1 MYNCTCGKVS
11 SYKQILAKSEH
22 GRLEACLADYKKK
35 ECEMQKLCGWVGK
48 ILKID
53 LSHHQIETLD
63 TMAYAEKFLG
73 GLGIGHKLYWDHAA
87 WGADAFDERQPLIF
101 MTGPLSATP
110 APSAP
115 RLSICGKSP
124 CIYPETFVSASLG
137 GFFAAELKKAGF
149 DGIMVLGRSGGAVTI
164 HIEDGNVELREAAQL
179 WGLGNLKTHEVLKN
193 ELGKNVRILSIGPGG
208 ENRTRY
214 GIIFTDV
221 AGAAS
226 MGFGSVMGS
235 KNLKA
240 ITVKGSGSV
249 STADPVRIKEIRK
262 RFSEMT
268 GAGYYNLFGNPI
280 LLPGMQVIKKAHCHG
295 CPQGCWRTVQQGPSG
310 SQDIRKCQTNLFYSL
325 WDRKLHGAITEASFS
340 AATLAN
346 DYGLCVLD
354 LVQLMLWLDRC
365 FAAGLLSEKDI
376 GLPMSQMGSPEF
388 FETLMRTICSR
399 RGFGS
404 VLAEGAIRASEN
416 VGGEAREIIRNMFTQ
431 TGRAVA
437 YGPKVFVL
445 SALIYALEPRPFI
458 TELHEVCEPLTKWG
472 RWYTKT
478 DEKSYMSTDVIRRI
492 GAAFWG
498 GEKSVDFS
506 TYEGKARASALI
518 QNRQYI
524 KESLVLCDFAWPV
537 YDDASTQDH
546 VGDPGLECKLL
557 SSVTGW
563 DIDEAGLNRF
573 AERIIALNR
582 AILLREGRRGRQDD
596 ILPEFFFIERDEFI
610 ADVFGMHNPQL
621 LLPGAGDDV
630 ISRRGKAVD
639 REQFEKLLDDYYGIR
654 GWDEKTGYLKKET
667 LVSLELPE
675 CIEPLGDKAI

>member
-1 MYNCTCGKVS
+1 M
-11 SYKQILAKSEH
+11 E
-22 GRLEACLADYKKK
+22 
-35 ECEMQKLCGWVGK
+35 KLCGWVGK
-48 ILKID
+48 ILKVD
-53 LSHHQIETLD
+53 LTHKVFETLD
-63 TMAYAEKFLG
+63 TMAYAERFLG
-73 GLGIGHKLYWDHAA
+73 GLGIGQKLYWDHAA
-87 WGADAFDERQPLIF
+87 WGADAFDEQQPLIF
-101 MTGPLSATP
+101 MTGPLAATS

-115 RLSICGKSP
+115 RLSVCGKSP

-149 DGIMVLGRSGGAVTI
+149 DGIIVVGRADGAVHI
-164 HIEDGNVELREAAQL
+164 HIENGSFEIREASQL
-179 WGLGNLKTHEVLKN
+179 WGMGNLKTHELLKN

-208 ENRTRY
+208 ENRTRF

-240 ITVKGSGSV
+240 ITVKGTGTV
-249 STADPVRIKEIRK
+249 GVANPGAVKQIRK

-268 GAGYYNLFGNPI
+268 GTGYYNLFGNPI
-280 LLPGMQVIKKAHCHG
+280 ILPGMQVVKKAYCHG
-295 CPQGCWRTVQQGPSG
+295 CPQGCWRSVQQSASG

-325 WDRKLHGAITEASFS
+325 WDRKLHGQITEASFQ

-354 LVQLMLWLDRC
+354 LVQLMLWLDKC
-365 FAAGLLSEKDI
+365 FAAGVLTEKDT
-376 GLPMSQMGSPEF
+376 GLHLSQMGSTEF
-388 FETLMRTICSR
+388 LEDLMKKICSR

-416 VGGEAREIIRNMFTQ
+416 MGGEAREITRNMFTQ

-478 DEKSYMSTDVIRRI
+478 DEKSYMSTEVIRRI
-492 GAAFWG
+492 GKAFWG
-498 GEKSVDFS
+498 GEAAVDFS
-506 TYEGKARASALI
+506 TYAGKARASALI

-524 KESLVLCDFAWPV
+524 KESLILCDFAWPA

-546 VGDPGLECKLL
+546 VGDPGLEGKLL
-557 SSVTGW
+557 SAVTGW
-563 DIDEAGLNRF
+563 DIDEAGLQKF

-582 AILLREGRRGRQDD
+582 AIQLREGRRGRQDD
-596 ILPEFFFIERDEFI
+596 TLPEFFFIERDEFI

-621 LLPGAGDDV
+621 LLPGAGDEV

-639 REQFEKLLDDYYGIR
+639 REKFETLLDDYYGLR
-654 GWDEKTGYLKKET
+654 GWDEKTGYLKKDT
-667 LVSLELPE
+667 LVSLGLADCVELLAE
-675 CIEPLGDKAI
+675 KAV